1 MKLSNYIN
9 NWSCHESTESNRM
22 YSHMKAYSRYKQHIL
37 TIGADLITISLSQI
51 LFVLPL
57 LCDLPLVGLLLVLG
71 LLDLPVGHP
80 HGVVAVARL
89 EGAGRVGG
97 RLQLLGRVHRF
108 GTCKKEFILKKL
120 GLQLPCLEI
129 DVEKTRI

>member
-1 MKLSNYIN
+1 
-9 NWSCHESTESNRM
+9 M
-22 YSHMKAYSRYKQHIL
+22 YS
-37 TIGADLITISLSQI
+37 LIINTYFSTLSQI

-57 LCDLPLVGLLLVLG
+57 LCDLSLLRLLLALC
-71 LLDLPVGHP
+71 LLHLAVGHP

-89 EGAGRVGG
+89 EGTGRVGG